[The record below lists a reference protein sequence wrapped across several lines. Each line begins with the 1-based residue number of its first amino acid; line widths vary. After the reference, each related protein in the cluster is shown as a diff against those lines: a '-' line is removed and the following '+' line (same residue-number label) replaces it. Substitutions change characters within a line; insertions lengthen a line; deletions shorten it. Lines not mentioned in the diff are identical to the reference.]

1 MAELLREWIETLPQ
15 DFLDDGLYRRLEK
28 FFYAEINSQYTSYKP
43 AGHINESF
51 DNLGK
56 FIKSHTRAHTPVN
69 APIMS
74 VRITDTLHT
83 TPHTVARRTT
93 HRAVSP
99 RRFCRTCPP
108 ATWRSS

>member
-43 AGHINESF
+43 AGHVNDSF

-56 FIKSHTRAHTPVN
+56 FLKSHSRAHTPVN

-74 VRITDTLHT
+74 VRIHT
-83 TPHTVARRTT
+83 GA
-93 HRAVSP
+93 ALANSP
-99 RRFCRTCPP
+99 ASPLRFCRASPP
-108 ATWRSS
+108 PTWRSSSRCASLSS